1 MLGLPL
7 LKRFMVVLALAGV
20 LSHAQLAVAAY
31 PEKSLRLIAPFAP
44 GGGTD
49 QMSRALGA
57 GLTKALGQTVVI
69 ENRPG
74 AGTVIGMDLVARSA
88 PDGYTLVLATFAHA
102 VNSTLQS
109 KLPYDSDQAF
119 APVALIARGPNVLV
133 VRTESP
139 FQSVKEIVAAANAQ
153 PGKLTYAS
161 QGNGT
166 SAHLAGE
173 MLQNLGKIELTHIPY
188 RGASLALT
196 DLLGGQVD
204 LFIGTAAGVTPLIA
218 SRKLRAIAVTSPNPS
233 SAFEGVATVA
243 ATLPVYAVES
253 WYGVYAPAGTPV
265 SIIDTLNAAIRQTVN
280 NPDFIKKIENEGLT
294 ISVGRPSELEH
305 YVQTEKNRWKKII
318 LENKIQVQ

>member
-1 MLGLPL
+1 MLAIQL
-7 LKRFMVVLALAGV
+7 LKRFTVVLTLTCA
-20 LSHAQLAVAAY
+20 LSHAQLALAAY

-57 GLTKALGQTVVI
+57 GLTKVLGQTVVI
-69 ENRPG
+69 ENKPG

-88 PDGYTLVLATFAHA
+88 SDGYTLVLATFAHA

-133 VRTESP
+133 VRSESP
-139 FQSVKEIVAAANAQ
+139 FQSVKEIVTAANAQ

-218 SRKLRAIAVTSPNPS
+218 SGKLRAIAVTSPNPS
-233 SAFEGVATVA
+233 SAFVGVATVA
-243 ATLPVYAVES
+243 ATLPGYAVES
-253 WYGVYAPAGTPV
+253 WYGVYAPAGTPA
-265 SIIDTLNAAIRQTVN
+265 SIIDTLNAAIQQTVN

-294 ISVGRPSELEH
+294 ISVGRPAELEQ